1 MTETINQTLQ
11 INNQIKN
18 NLEEKQNNFLD
29 SILGK
34 AINTAL
40 DVGIRAVLPDF
51 VEDQVINIKNNL
63 FKYGLKDGIKQTVDD
78 AINLGKSA
86 IGIVTGKFENTE
98 QVQDAIKQGG
108 VIDGVSTV
116 LDYTIDKAQ
125 KKGKIKST
133 VADMLETGK
142 DVILKN
148 IENNIENTMK
158 KQNTTETTINENM
171 ENWEKAYQEKDF
183 KSMEKEYKKIEK
195 EIKELIPLENT
206 IKKAREIENIHNL
219 IKNNGQNFE
228 ITEQEKELAQK
239 L

>member
-1 MTETINQTLQ
+1 M
-11 INNQIKN
+11 
-18 NLEEKQNNFLD
+18 
-29 SILGK
+29 
-34 AINTAL
+34 
-40 DVGIRAVLPDF
+40 
-51 VEDQVINIKNNL
+51 
-63 FKYGLKDGIKQTVDD
+63 KDGIKQTVDD

-98 QVQDAIKQGG
+98 QVQNAIKQGG
-108 VIDGVSTV
+108 VIDGVSAV

-125 KKGKIKST
+125 KKGKIKNT

-148 IENNIENTMK
+148 IENNIESTMK
-158 KQNTTETTINENM
+158 KQNTNETKISKDI

>member
-1 MTETINQTLQ
+1 MEEAINQTMQ
-11 INNQIKN
+11 INNQIKY
-18 NLEEKQNNFLD
+18 NLEQNQNNFLD

-63 FKYGLKDGIKQTVDD
+63 FEYGLKDGIKQTVDD

>member
-1 MTETINQTLQ
+1 MTETINQTMQ

-18 NLEEKQNNFLD
+18 NLEENQNNFLD

-63 FKYGLKDGIKQTVDD
+63 FEYGLKDGIKQTVDD